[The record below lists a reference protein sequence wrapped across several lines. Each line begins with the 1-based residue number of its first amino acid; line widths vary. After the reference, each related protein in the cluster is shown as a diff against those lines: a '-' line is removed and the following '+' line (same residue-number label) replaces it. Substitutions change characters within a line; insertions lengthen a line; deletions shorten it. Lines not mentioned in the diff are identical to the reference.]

1 MMTVSIIAG
10 WYVLS
15 GAYCALMFSGTAIAE
30 WYVIYYPLKQTSWYF
45 TCTKLYC
52 DVNCFC
58 TSLYNT

>member
-30 WYVIYYPLKQTSWYF
+30 WYVIYYPLKQHPGILLVRNYTV
-45 TCTKLYC
+45 T
-52 DVNCFC
+52 
-58 TSLYNT
+58 